1 VVVPPDAL
9 DPDVLIPIL
18 RDADGRF
25 RRAYG
30 ATGRCAYLV
39 RPDGYVGY
47 RQAPIDTARL
57 VAHLGATFA

>member
-1 VVVPPDAL
+1 MGVSAAPTAPP
-9 DPDVLIPIL
+9 
-18 RDADGRF
+18 GR
-25 RRAYG
+25 Y
-30 ATGRCAYLV
+30 AYLV

>member
-1 VVVPPDAL
+1 MGKV
-9 DPDVLIPIL
+9 DVLVM
-18 RDADGRF
+18 
-25 RRAYG
+25 RAG
-30 ATGRCAYLV
+30 PVDLTAACAYLV